1 MRKSFA
7 AVAVLTLA
15 VTVALAAAP
24 EASAATRTQKQTTTA
39 KQQTREPEQPRDIAA
54 IIRRVAR
61 KLLPIGTT
69 EETIWPTIPTP

>member
-7 AVAVLTLA
+7 AVAVVTLA
-15 VTVALAAAP
+15 VTLTLAAAP
-24 EASAATRTQKQTTTA
+24 DASAAARTQKQTTTA
-39 KQQTREPEQPRDIAA
+39 KQQTREPEEPKTISA
-54 IIRRVAR
+54 IFRRIAR